1 VPDGR
6 GNVCPVV
13 DVGATRAAM
22 TIPRLASVALLGFTC
37 ALLGCS
43 GMHHRSAEQPCAR
56 SAGNPTDPDRLLAE
70 RLAAGDVEGA
80 VALYEPTAV
89 LLREDGTSAV
99 GHEAIRKEF
108 ASLAPLKP
116 RVDMGTYTVVTSDDL
131 ATVSHDFT
139 GTGTDANGKPVSFKG
154 GATEVVRRQK
164 DGSWRFV
171 IDDPYLRS
179 RHAAKPASPRRS
191 KRR

>member
-1 VPDGR
+1 
-6 GNVCPVV
+6 
-13 DVGATRAAM
+13 M

-43 GMHHRSAEQPCAR
+43 GMRHRSAEEPCHKCSAEEPCHK
-56 SAGNPTDPDRLLAE
+56 SAGTPTDPDRLLAE
-70 RLAAGDVEGA
+70 RLAAGDIDGA
-80 VALYEPTAV
+80 VALYEPNAV

-108 ASLAPLKP
+108 APLAAMKLTL
-116 RVDMGTYTVVTSDDL
+116 DMGTYTVVTSDDL

-139 GTGTDANGKPVSFKG
+139 GTGTDDKGKPVSIKG
-154 GATEVVRRQK
+154 GAMEVVRRQH

-171 IDDPYLRS
+171 IDDPFARS
-179 RHAAKPASPRRS
+179 RQAAKPAAPRRS

>member
-1 VPDGR
+1 
-6 GNVCPVV
+6 
-13 DVGATRAAM
+13 M
-22 TIPRLASVALLGFTC
+22 TIPRLPSVALLCF
-37 ALLGCS
+37 ASAFLGCS
-43 GMHHRSAEQPCAR
+43 GMRDRSPHEAEACAA
-56 SAGNPTDPDRLLAE
+56 STASPTDPDRLLAE

-179 RHAAKPASPRRS
+179 RHAAKPAAPRRS